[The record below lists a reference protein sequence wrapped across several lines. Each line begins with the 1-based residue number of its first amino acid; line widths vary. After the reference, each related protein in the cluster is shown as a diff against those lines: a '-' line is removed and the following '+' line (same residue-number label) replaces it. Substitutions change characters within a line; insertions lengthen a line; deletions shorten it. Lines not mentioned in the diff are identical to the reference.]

1 MVHGIVWK
9 VNGKLA
15 GYVQKVVDL
24 ISLYSNSNA
33 VLQDYICFDELGN
46 VLLVQIGFEGFS
58 ETGQYRA
65 EKCFCSIFFIHSC
78 FSGQGLRSA
87 IVCEAERGYRN
98 ALGRKMRF
106 NNFLLDKVSKICS
119 RSKHNFPEKLLEEV
133 HSYDTASISDRS
145 KLLNKI
151 SVLMGY
157 NGLHDLIEN
166 ERPDEQTEKNIKD
179 AADDY
184 LSLARKRFPSITL
197 GSSPPVELY
206 DETPGSSQIR
216 GLLEAQR
223 FFSNSV
229 DEKLVDPNGL
239 CETWPSLYQPLSE
252 AGSSLEVEESAENL
266 RQSSCSTTLESEGNS
281 DHLLTVEENTE
292 NLHQSSWSTALEF
305 EGKSDH
311 LVTEEE
317 SSSKVGVESQS
328 DTATFDLFLDR
339 SISCIPGLSK
349 RHSRQLEECGFYTLR
364 KLLHHFPRT
373 YADLQN
379 AQIEIDDGQYLIFVG
394 KIMSSRGIRASYS
407 FSFLEVI
414 VGCEVA
420 NNESTLEQIYDDT
433 DTQAEKKI
441 YLHLKKFFRG
451 ARFASHPFLRSL
463 EGKHRLGE
471 LVCVSGKVRA
481 LSKDHYEMREYSIDV
496 LKDENDSS
504 IITKGRAYPIYP
516 SKGGL
521 KPDFLRDIIARALQA
536 VTVNIDPIP
545 EEIIK
550 EFGLLCLHDAYIGIH
565 QPNNIEEANL
575 ARKRLIFDE
584 FFYLQLARLFQ
595 ILEGLGTKIEKDGLL
610 EKYRKPEMNAAY
622 MEEWSSL
629 TRKFLKALPYSLT
642 SGQLSAISE
651 IIWDLKRPV
660 PMNRLLQGDVGCGK
674 TVVAFLACMEVIASG
689 YQAAFMVPTE
699 LLAIQHYEHFVN
711 LLEKMDEVECKPSVA
726 LLTGSTPLKQSRLIR
741 KDLQTGNISLVIGTH
756 SLIAEK
762 VEFSSLRIAVVD
774 EQHRF
779 GVIQRGKFNNKL
791 YYTSTSSRM
800 QVADTDV
807 SSEHDTYMA
816 PHVLAMS
823 ATPIPRTLALALY
836 GDMSLTHIT
845 DLPPGRIPVE
855 THIIKGT
862 ENGFKNTYAMMLE
875 ELEAGG
881 RVYLV
886 YPVIEQS
893 EQLPQLRAASA
904 DLETISNKFRDYK
917 CGLLH
922 GRMKGDEKEEALRRF
937 RCGETDILLSTQV
950 IEIGVDVPDASMMVV
965 MNAERFGIAQLHQ
978 LRGRVGRG
986 ARKSKCILV
995 ASTASSL
1002 NRLKVLEKSSDGFH
1016 LASMDLLLRGP
1027 GDLLGKKQSGHL
1039 PEFPIARLEM
1049 DGNILQEAHVAAL
1062 KILSDSHDLE
1072 RFPALKAELSMRQ
1085 PLCLL
1090 GD

>member
-1 MVHGIVWK
+1 MALTVSIVHSCGM
-9 VNGKLA
+9 
-15 GYVQKVVDL
+15 
-24 ISLYSNSNA
+24 
-33 VLQDYICFDELGN
+33 
-46 VLLVQIGFEGFS
+46 
-58 ETGQYRA
+58 
-65 EKCFCSIFFIHSC
+65 C

-87 IVCEAERGYRN
+87 IVFEAERGYRN

-119 RSKHNFPEKLLEEV
+119 RSKHKFPEKLLEEV
-133 HSYDTASISDRS
+133 HNYDTASIVDRS
-145 KLLNKI
+145 KLLNKV

-166 ERPDEQTEKNIKD
+166 ERPDEQPDRNLKD
-179 AADDY
+179 ATDDFE
-184 LSLARKRFPSITL
+184 LSLACKRFPSITL

-206 DETPGSSQIR
+206 DETTSSSRIR
-216 GLLEAQR
+216 GLLAAQR
-223 FFSNSV
+223 FFSNSM
-229 DEKLVDPNGL
+229 DEKWVNPNGL

-252 AGSSLEVEESAENL
+252 AGSSIVVEES
-266 RQSSCSTTLESEGNS
+266 T
-281 DHLLTVEENTE
+281 D
-292 NLHQSSWSTALEF
+292 NLHQSSWSTTLESEDKTGHLVTVEKSTGNLHQSSWSMTSEF
-305 EGKSDH
+305 EGKSDR
-311 LVTEEE
+311 LTEEE
-317 SSSKVGVESQS
+317 SSSKVGIEPQS
-328 DTATFDLFLDR
+328 DAATFVLFLDR

-349 RHSRQLEECGFYTLR
+349 RHSHQLEECGFYTLR

-379 AQIEIDDGQYLIFVG
+379 AQIEINDGQYLIFVG
-394 KIMSSRGIRASYS
+394 KILSSRGIRASYS
-407 FSFLEVI
+407 FSFLEVV

-420 NNESTLEQIYDDT
+420 NNEPTLGHIYDD
-433 DTQAEKKI
+433 DRDNEEKTI

-451 ARFASHPFLRSL
+451 ARFASQPFLRSL
-463 EGKHRLGE
+463 EGKHKLGE
-471 LVCVSGKVRA
+471 FVCVSGKVRA
-481 LSKDHYEMREYSIDV
+481 MGTKDHYEMREYSIDV

-504 IITKGRAYPIYP
+504 VLTKGRPYPIYP

-521 KPDFLRDIIARALQA
+521 KPNFLRDIIARALQA
-536 VTVNIDPIP
+536 LPVNIDPIP
-545 EEIIK
+545 EEIIQ
-550 EFGLLCLHDAYIGIH
+550 EFGLLCLHDAYSGIH
-565 QPNNIEEANL
+565 QPKNLEEADL

-584 FFYLQLARLFQ
+584 FFYLQLGRLFQ
-595 ILEGLGTKIEKDGLL
+595 MLEGLGTKIEKDGLL
-610 EKYRKPEMNAAY
+610 DMYRKPEVNAAY

-629 TRKFLKALPYSLT
+629 TKKFLKALPYSLT

-699 LLAIQHYEHFVN
+699 LLAIQHYEHFIN
-711 LLEKMDEVECKPSVA
+711 LLEIMEEVECKPSVA
-726 LLTGSTPLKQSRLIR
+726 LLTGSTPLKQSRLIH

-779 GVIQRGKFNNKL
+779 GVIQRGKFNSKL

-800 QVADTDV
+800 QVADLDV
-807 SSEHDTYMA
+807 SSKHDTHMA

-855 THIIKGT
+855 THVIEGTDKGF
-862 ENGFKNTYAMMLE
+862 ENIYAMMLE

-904 DLETISNKFRDYK
+904 DLETISDRFQDYN

-937 RCGETDILLSTQV
+937 RSGETDILLSTQV

-986 ARKSKCILV
+986 TRKSKCILV
-995 ASTASSL
+995 ASTAGSL
-1002 NRLKVLEKSSDGFH
+1002 NRLNVLEKSSDGFH
-1016 LASMDLLLRGP
+1016 LASVDLLLRGP

-1062 KILSDSHDLE
+1062 KILSDSHDLD

>member
-1 MVHGIVWK
+1 M
-9 VNGKLA
+9 
-15 GYVQKVVDL
+15 
-24 ISLYSNSNA
+24 SLFHMA
-33 VLQDYICFDELGN
+33 QT
-46 VLLVQIGFEGFS
+46 FS
-58 ETGQYRA
+58 IA
-65 EKCFCSIFFIHSC
+65 HSCGMC

-87 IVCEAERGYRN
+87 IVFEAERGYRN

-106 NNFLLDKVSKICS
+106 NNFLLDKVSKICF
-119 RSKHNFPEKLLEEV
+119 RSKHTFPEKLLEEV
-133 HSYDTASISDRS
+133 HNYDTASISDRS
-145 KLLNKI
+145 KLLNKV

-157 NGLHDLIEN
+157 NGLDDLIEN
-166 ERPDEQTEKNIKD
+166 ERPDEQSDRNLKD
-179 AADDY
+179 AANDFD
-184 LSLARKRFPSITL
+184 LSLACKRFPSITL

-206 DETPGSSQIR
+206 DETTSSSRIR
-216 GLLEAQR
+216 DLLVAQR
-223 FFSNSV
+223 FFSNSI
-229 DEKLVDPNGL
+229 DEKWVDPNGQ
-239 CETWPSLYQPLSE
+239 CETWPSFYQPLSE
-252 AGSSLEVEESAENL
+252 AGSSVVVEESADNL
-266 RQSSCSTTLESEGNS
+266 HQSSWSTTLESEGKS
-281 DHLLTVEENTE
+281 DYLLTVEENTE
-292 NLHQSSWSTALEF
+292 NFHQSSWSTTLEF
-305 EGKSDH
+305 EGKLDH

-317 SSSKVGVESQS
+317 SSRKMGVEPQS
-328 DTATFDLFLDR
+328 DTSTFDLFLDG

-349 RHSRQLEECGFYTLR
+349 RHCRQLDECGFYTLR
-364 KLLHHFPRT
+364 KLLHHFPKT

-394 KIMSSRGIRASYS
+394 KIVSSRGVRTGYS
-407 FSFLEVI
+407 SSFFEVI

-420 NNESTLEQIYDDT
+420 NNEITPEHVYDNS
-433 DTQAEKKI
+433 DTQGEKTI

-451 ARFASHPFLRSL
+451 SRFASQPFFRSL
-463 EGKHRLGE
+463 EQRHKLGE

-481 LSKDHYEMREYSIDV
+481 LSKDHYEIREYSIDM
-496 LKDENDSS
+496 LKDESDSS
-504 IITKGRAYPIYP
+504 VITKGRPYPIYP

-521 KPDFLRDIIARALQA
+521 KPNFLRDIIARALQA
-536 VTVNIDPIP
+536 VPVNIDPLP
-545 EEIIK
+545 EEIIQ

-565 QPNNIEEANL
+565 QPKNIGEADL

-595 ILEGLGTKIEKDGLL
+595 MLEGLGTKIEKDGLL
-610 EKYRKPEMNAAY
+610 EKYRKPEVNAVY
-622 MEEWSSL
+622 LEEWSSL
-629 TRKFLKALPYSLT
+629 TKKFLKALPYSLT

-674 TVVAFLACMEVIASG
+674 TVVAFLACMEVIAAG

-779 GVIQRGKFNNKL
+779 GVIQRGKFNSKL

-800 QVADTDV
+800 QAADMDV
-807 SSEHDTYMA
+807 SSEQDTYMA

-855 THIIKGT
+855 THIIEGT
-862 ENGFKNTYAMMLE
+862 DNGFKNIYAMMLE
-875 ELEAGG
+875 ELKAGG

-904 DLETISNKFRDYK
+904 DLETITNQFRDYN

-922 GRMKGDEKEEALRRF
+922 GRMKGDEKEVALRRF
-937 RCGETDILLSTQV
+937 RSGETDVLLSTQV

-1016 LASMDLLLRGP
+1016 LASVDLVLRGP

-1049 DGNILQEAHVAAL
+1049 DGNLLQEAHLAAL